1 MSSTSQKSINTI
13 VARLYDA
20 EPIADDHIQQLLSN
34 LDLYISIDEIWDNQ
48 KAIEASLAAGSPAI
62 TGASWISCSIIG
74 PVWVHDFAMDAGVV
88 AGCGA
93 IVLPVG
99 TEIPAGSIIWLRAG
113 VVVRSLDQLKTCIVG
128 NINDVKRIELSN

>member
-13 VARLYDA
+13 VSRLYDA

-34 LDLYISIDEIWDNQ
+34 LNLYISIDDIWDNQ

-62 TGASWISCSIIG
+62 TGASWINCSIIG
-74 PVWVHDFAMDAGVV
+74 PVWVHDFVMDTGVV

-93 IVLPVG
+93 VVLPVG
-99 TEIPAGSIIWLRAG
+99 TEVPAGSIIWLRGGA
-113 VVVRSLDQLKTCIVG
+113 VVRTLDQLKASIVG
-128 NINDVKRIELSN
+128 NINDTKRVELSN